1 MFSPSV
7 PPTAWL
13 YGENQQNFTVQPPA
27 KLIEESAGARE
38 VIHHSQ
44 MPALPDTDDSDSD
57 LRTRLQR
64 RRWLWIGAIA
74 LVLIIG
80 GLWLWHRHEAAVA
93 AAAAAKRAAVGVTI
107 TTATARKGDIGIY
120 LEAIGTVTPVYTAS
134 IASQVN
140 GVVTGLLFKEGQ
152 QVRKGDALIDIDPRP
167 YQATLLQAQGAL
179 ERDQNVLAQAQMDL
193 ERYRNALAKN
203 AVASQTVDDQ
213 EKLVLQDQGTVKND
227 QGSVQ
232 YDQVQL
238 EYCHIIAP
246 ISGQVGLRLVDP
258 GNVVQSSGAATLA
271 VITQMQPITVIFTLS
286 EDSLGPVLARLRQ
299 QAQLSVDVFDRSAQK
314 KIASGE
320 LLALDNQI
328 DTTTGTVKVRAQF
341 DNKDNALY
349 PNQFVNTRLLVNTLQ
364 GVTLIPAAAVQQNG
378 SASFVYVIQNNI
390 AALRTIKTGVTD
402 GGVTQVDGIQPG
414 DVVATSGFDKLQD
427 KAKVAITTTP
437 PAPATTS
444 GTQAP

>member
-1 MFSPSV
+1 
-7 PPTAWL
+7 
-13 YGENQQNFTVQPPA
+13 
-27 KLIEESAGARE
+27 
-38 VIHHSQ
+38 
-44 MPALPDTDDSDSD
+44 MPAFPGTDDTSAD
-57 LRTRLQR
+57 LHAHSR
-64 RRWLWIGAIA
+64 RRRRLWIGAIA
-74 LVLIIG
+74 LVLILG

-93 AAAAAKRAAVGVTI
+93 AAAAAKLAAAVGVTI
-107 TTATARKGDIGIY
+107 PAAPARKGDSGIY
-120 LEAIGTVTPVYTAS
+120 LEALGSVPPVYTAS
-134 IASQVN
+134 ITSQVN
-140 GVVTGLLFKEGQ
+140 GVVTAVLFKEGQ

-286 EDSLGPVLARLRQ
+286 EDSLGPVVARLRQ

-378 SASFVYVIQNNI
+378 STSFVYVIQNNV
-390 AALRTIKTGVTD
+390 AALRNIKTGVTD

-427 KAKVAITTTP
+427 KAKVTVPATP
-437 PAPATTS
+437 PAPAT
-444 GTQAP
+444 